1 MMYIKG
7 KIIITNAMGC
17 QKNIAEKIQKW
28 GCDYLFLS
36 MKIRGL
42 NKYFEEDFLL
52 KELNN
57 AKHDG
62 YAISEKS
69 HGREE
74 IHFHIVFDVPDE
86 LIDFTFE

>member
-1 MMYIKG
+1 M
-7 KIIITNAMGC
+7 
-17 QKNIAEKIQKW
+17 
-28 GCDYLFLS
+28 
-36 MKIRGL
+36 
-42 NKYFEEDFLL
+42 L

-62 YAISEKS
+62 YAISEKN